1 MLWEISAATNLQTAT
16 NIGSTDYI
24 VAMTLISDT
33 QKKKQNDPPLQ
44 NINSI
49 IISQNSVIFL
59 RPKSMSYCVC

>member
-59 RPKSMSYCVC
+59 QPKSMYCIC